1 MPAMTE
7 RKMVDRHKKPMAA
20 TGFGYGFAI
29 LQNPSWTLDQVL
41 LATGGRLMSGGE
53 VRNALL
59 LKRGLARM
67 QGATGHISF
76 RSISTD
82 SRTITPGD
90 IFLALSGETFDGLD
104 FVAQAMSRGAA
115 GLIVERPV
123 EPRPSVPVVMVE
135 DSLRALGDLA
145 AYRRNLMKKLKVVAI
160 TGSSGKTT
168 VKEMT
173 ASILGLCG
181 KTLKTQG
188 NFNNLVGLPLSLLPV
203 NYHHDFA
210 VLEMGMNTPG
220 EIARLTEIADPDVAC
235 INNIQPAHLAGLGSV
250 AGVAR
255 AKGELFAG
263 CRGSAILVVN
273 LEDPL
278 VRKMVR
284 GCRKEM
290 VGFGFRQGAAV
301 RATRIHAL
309 GQAGTAFTLEVA
321 GQRLRVR
328 LRSLGRH
335 NVLNAL
341 AAAAMAHAVGT
352 SPHLIVAGLEAFA
365 PGDNRFALRPLACGL
380 QVINDSYNANPSS
393 MAAALATVSMIR
405 KKARTVAVLG
415 DMLEL
420 GEFSKQ
426 AHAELGT
433 MVAEQGFDY
442 LCAVGDYAG
451 AMVAAARTAGMTVQ
465 SAQEF
470 KGKDKAAAFI
480 KGLLKAGKLHR
491 DDLVLVKGS
500 RGMRMEHVIA
510 ALEEEA

>member
-1 MPAMTE
+1 MQAMTE
-7 RKMVDRHKKPMAA
+7 RSRGDRHKKPMAA

-41 LATGGRLMSGGE
+41 LATGGRLLSGG
-53 VRNALL
+53 VSRSDLL
-59 LKRGLARM
+59 LKNGKGGK
-67 QGATGHISF
+67 QGANDHPCF

-90 IFLALSGETFDGLD
+90 IFLALSGATYDGLD

-115 GLIVERPV
+115 GLIVERPLQLRV
-123 EPRPSVPVVMVE
+123 AVPVVMVA
-135 DSLRALGDLA
+135 DCLRALGDLA

-210 VLEMGMNTPG
+210 VLEMGMNVPG

-263 CRGSAILVVN
+263 CRSSATLAVN
-273 LEDPL
+273 LEDLQVRKL
-278 VRKMVR
+278 VRGSR
-284 GCRKEM
+284 REM
-290 VGFGFRQGAAV
+290 VGFGFRKGAAV
-301 RATRIHAL
+301 RATRISPL
-309 GQAGTAFTLEVA
+309 GQAGTAFTLEIA
-321 GQRLRVR
+321 GRRERVK

-341 AAAAMAHAVGT
+341 AAAAMAHAAGA
-352 SPHLIVAGLEAFA
+352 SPHLIVAGLEAFT

-380 QVINDSYNANPSS
+380 RVINDSYNANPSS
-393 MAAALATVSMIR
+393 MAAALATVAGIR
-405 KKARTVAVLG
+405 KGERTVAVLG

-420 GEFSKQ
+420 GEFSAQ

-433 MVAEQGFDY
+433 LVAKEGFDY
-442 LCAVGDYAG
+442 LCALGQYAET
-451 AMVAAARTAGMTVQ
+451 MVAAARKAGMT
-465 SAQEF
+465 AEKAREF
-470 KGKDKAAAFI
+470 KTKDEAARFI
-480 KGLLKAGKLHR
+480 RGLLVGGKLHR

-500 RGMRMEHVIA
+500 RGMRMEQVIA
-510 ALEEEA
+510 GLEEA

>member
-1 MPAMTE
+1 MQAMTE
-7 RKMVDRHKKPMAA
+7 RKTADRHKKPMAA
-20 TGFGYGFAI
+20 TGFGYGFST

-41 LATGGRLMSGGE
+41 LATGGRLAPGGE
-53 VRNALL
+53 LRNTLL
-59 LKRGLARM
+59 LKAGPGTM
-67 QGATGHISF
+67 SGTNGHISF

-82 SRTITPGD
+82 SRTISPGD

-123 EPRPSVPVVMVE
+123 EPRPAVPVVIVA

-181 KTLKTQG
+181 RTLKTQG

-210 VLEMGMNTPG
+210 VLEMGMNVPG
-220 EIARLTEIADPDVAC
+220 EIWRLTEIADPDVAC
-235 INNIQPAHLAGLGSV
+235 INNIQPAHLAGLGTV

-263 CRGSAILVVN
+263 CRGSAILAVN

-278 VRKMVR
+278 VRKLVR
-284 GCRKEM
+284 GSRKEM
-290 VGFGFRQGAAV
+290 VRFGFRKEATV
-301 RATRIHAL
+301 RATRITAL
-309 GQAGTAFTLEVA
+309 GQVGTAFTLEVA
-321 GQRLRVR
+321 GQKLRVR
-328 LRSLGRH
+328 LRALGRH

-341 AAAAMAHAVGT
+341 AAAAMAHAVGA
-352 SPHLIVAGLEAFA
+352 SLHLIAAGLEAFA
-365 PGDNRFALRPLACGL
+365 PGDNRFGLRPLARGL
-380 QVINDSYNANPSS
+380 RVINDSYNANPSS
-393 MAAALATVSMIR
+393 MAAALATVAMIR
-405 KKARTVAVLG
+405 KEARTVAVLG

-420 GEFSKQ
+420 GEFSQQ
-426 AHAELGT
+426 AHAELGAQ
-433 MVAEQGFDY
+433 VAQQGFDY
-442 LCAVGDYAG
+442 LCALGQYAG
-451 AMVAAARTAGMTVQ
+451 AVVEAARKAGMRAKR
-465 SAQEF
+465 AQEF
-470 KGKDKAAAFI
+470 KSKDEAAAFI
-480 KGLLKAGKLHR
+480 KGLLQAGKLRR

-500 RGMRMEHVIA
+500 RGMRMEQVIA